1 LAIAVGVTIGA
12 TQLTQETLAAARGDG
27 DGVGVAAIGQLGPGQ
42 TTGTGEQVPALQA
55 VEVDKVI
62 VIPSVTLEKPCGARG
77 QLAPGQ
83 TTGTGEQ
90 VPALHEVEVDKV
102 MVIPSVTL
110 GTAIGCGVPVT
121 QCGPGQTTGTG
132 EQTPALQAVVVIGS
146 VIGAGNGT
154 PVTLAAKAEATDE
167 GQLAPGQTTGTGVQV
182 PALHEVEVDKVM
194 VIPSVTLGTAI
205 G

>member
-1 LAIAVGVTIGA
+1 V
-12 TQLTQETLAAARGDG
+12 TLAARAEATD
-27 DGVGVAAIGQLGPGQ
+27 
-42 TTGTGEQVPALQA
+42 E
-55 VEVDKVI
+55 
-62 VIPSVTLEKPCGARG
+62 G

-90 VPALHEVEVDKV
+90 EPL
-102 MVIPSVTL
+102 
-110 GTAIGCGVPVT
+110 
-121 QCGPGQTTGTG
+121 
-132 EQTPALQAVVVIGS
+132 LQAVVVIGR
-146 VIGAGNGT
+146 VIGVDNGT
-154 PVTLAAKAEATDE
+154 PVTLAAKAEAIDD